1 MGADPRE
8 RAAPAAGGG
17 LTVATSWR
25 EPPPATELKEQRCKS
40 CRRLLCKT
48 ESRCRVEIVCP
59 KCGTMN
65 RLPR

>member
-1 MGADPRE
+1 M
-8 RAAPAAGGG
+8 
-17 LTVATSWR
+17 ATTWR
-25 EPPPATELKEQRCKS
+25 EPQAPAVLVEQRCKA

-65 RLPR
+65 RLPRG

>member
-1 MGADPRE
+1 MPSKSTISRVCGAW
-8 RAAPAAGGG
+8 
-17 LTVATSWR
+17 TWR
-25 EPPPATELKEQRCKS
+25 EPQAPTVLQEQRCKA

-65 RLPR
+65 RLPRG